1 MRHVKKQCTSND
13 RNLMHHFARLFVA
26 NVNVLLLVYRRA
38 IDVFLPLESQFIAIG
53 SLGNSS
59 RDMVEGIKA

>member
-1 MRHVKKQCTSND
+1 MGHVKKLWITTD
-13 RNLMHHFARLFVA
+13 KNLINRFARLFVA
-26 NVNVLLLVYRRA
+26 NVNVLLLVCRRA
-38 IDVFLPLESQFIAIG
+38 IHVFLPLESQIIAIG